1 MLLEICGI
9 DHHNLFVLAHSERLI
24 PRLIDALASAAV
36 GITTDLK
43 VASADIVAPPTA
55 RLSGAEMS
63 MSAWSGGA
71 LTTRSPIS
79 RICASAN
86 VEVVKASAEA
96 AAGAISRIALR
107 RGAI

>member
-43 VASADIVAPPTA
+43 VASADIVAPPYRQT
-55 RLSGAEMS
+55 E
-63 MSAWSGGA
+63 
-71 LTTRSPIS
+71 
-79 RICASAN
+79 
-86 VEVVKASAEA
+86 
-96 AAGAISRIALR
+96 R
-107 RGAI
+107 RGNVDERLVRRRLDYEIANIPYLRFGQPRGGESQRGGSCWCHQ